1 MDLSDSVQTLWMV
14 IRVLVMLAEQD
25 LYVTVST

>member
-1 MDLSDSVQTLWMV
+1 MDLSDSVQTSWMV